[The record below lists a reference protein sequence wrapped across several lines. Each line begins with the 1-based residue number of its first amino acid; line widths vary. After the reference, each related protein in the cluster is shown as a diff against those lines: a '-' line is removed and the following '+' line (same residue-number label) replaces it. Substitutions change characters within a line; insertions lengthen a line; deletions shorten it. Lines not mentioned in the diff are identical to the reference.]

1 MFRTDQIDKF
11 IELRA
16 QGWSLGHIASE
27 LHIAKRTLVEWSREY
42 AAQIQA
48 LRALEQELVQEKI
61 LASREEEL
69 TRLLRFQKD
78 LYDELANR
86 TLRLVDTEKLFRLAT
101 DVREQIRKLRM
112 EKDSEQESALGSAD
126 AHARGVISATNGA
139 PHR

>member
-69 TRLLRFQKD
+69 TRLL
-78 LYDELANR
+78 
-86 TLRLVDTEKLFRLAT
+86 FRLAT

-112 EKDSEQESALGSAD
+112 EKDSEGQESSRDSASGQP
-126 AHARGVISATNGA
+126 RGTVPATNGT